1 MNEECVIAENIKQL
15 REVNGFS
22 QDNIADFLGI
32 NHSIYSDYEAG
43 KQELPLAIIE
53 RLADL
58 YGFEICSLYED
69 DIDMTKAMIVS
80 PFKINNLSP
89 EDMSQIA
96 DFKRVVRNYTKMEM
110 LLEN

>member
-32 NHSIYSDYEAG
+32 NHSIYSDYEVG
-43 KQELPLAIIE
+43 KQELPLDLME

-58 YGFEICSLYED
+58 YGCEVWSLYED
-69 DIDMTKAMIVS
+69 DIDMTKAMSTS
-80 PFKINNLSP
+80 PFKISDLSP

-96 DFKRVVRNYTKMEM
+96 DFKRIVRNYTKMEI